1 MPSACSVPTA
11 SPSRTA
17 RTAATRAEGVTCK
30 VPEGHYFMMG
40 DNRDN
45 SGDSRFWGFV
55 PDENI
60 VGKVFVWMNRQS
72 GASARSSDAPGA
84 SSRGEHERMTAS

>member
-1 MPSACSVPTA
+1 M
-11 SPSRTA
+11 
-17 RTAATRAEGVTCK
+17 TCK

-45 SGDSRFWGFV
+45 SEDSRFWGFV

-60 VGKVFVWMNRQS
+60 VGKAFFVWMNFGNPKRIGSFQ
-72 GASARSSDAPGA
+72 
-84 SSRGEHERMTAS
+84 